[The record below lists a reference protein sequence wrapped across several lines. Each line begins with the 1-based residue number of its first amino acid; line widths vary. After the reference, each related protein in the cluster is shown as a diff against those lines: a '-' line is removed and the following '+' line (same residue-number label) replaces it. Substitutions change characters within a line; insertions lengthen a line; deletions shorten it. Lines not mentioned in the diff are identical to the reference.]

1 MFSIVW
7 SDTTSGAM
15 PLIVKCRSRNS
26 IQLIQHEIS
35 RISCSTGELRTDSH
49 AWEQRQ
55 LGESFNMLRNNTLSR
70 ADLSNDRK
78 GVLDIHYGDVLIRYR
93 AVVDVSTLQGP
104 SINITNNRFLGDRL
118 TDGDIIMADTAEDT
132 SAGKCVEIE
141 GIMHQNVVAG
151 LHTIPLRPATP
162 SSHGYWGQYLN
173 SASFRNQL
181 FPKMQGTKVISLS
194 RTTVSNATVRYP
206 SLAEQ
211 RRIGE
216 FFTTLDNLIAAAERQ
231 EALLRRKKQAYL
243 QLMFPRERETQPR
256 LRFAGF
262 RGEWER
268 RQLSEVA
275 EFSKGQGYSKA
286 DLCSS
291 GTPTFLY
298 GRMYTDY
305 KLLITES
312 DQYLPQNSD
321 GVFSTA
327 GDVIIPASGESPE
340 EIAIASVIGKTGI
353 LLGGDLNII
362 KPERSV
368 LDSIFLALSAS
379 VGRLHNNLVSR
390 AQGKTIV
397 HLHNSDIATCRIGF
411 PSLPEQHC
419 IGEFFTALESVI
431 AAAEKRTESLHTL
444 KSAYLQRM
452 FV

>member
-1 MFSIVW
+1 MGDYLTVS
-7 SDTTSGAM
+7 SETNTS
-15 PLIVKCRSRNS
+15 LLYSR
-26 IQLIQHEIS
+26 E
-35 RISCSTGELRTDSH
+35 
-49 AWEQRQ
+49 
-55 LGESFNMLRNNTLSR
+55 
-70 ADLSNDRK
+70 
-78 GVLDIHYGDVLIRYR
+78 DVLSVSKDAGVVNQILFQGRSYAGSSLKNYR
-93 AVVDVSTLQGP
+93 IVNHDDVVYTKSPLRENPYGIIKTNLGNSGIVSTLYAVYSPKQGLYSPFLNSYFASVIRVNNYLRPLVNKGAKNDMKVRNAHVLTGAVSFP
-104 SINITNNRFLGDRL
+104 SI
-118 TDGDIIMADTAEDT
+118 
-132 SAGKCVEIE
+132 
-141 GIMHQNVVAG
+141 Q
-151 LHTIPLRPATP
+151 
-162 SSHGYWGQYLN
+162 
-173 SASFRNQL
+173 
-181 FPKMQGTKVISLS
+181 
-194 RTTVSNATVRYP
+194 
-206 SLAEQ
+206 EQ
-211 RRIGE
+211 RRISD
-216 FFTTLDNLIAAAERQ
+216 FFSALDNLIAAAERQ